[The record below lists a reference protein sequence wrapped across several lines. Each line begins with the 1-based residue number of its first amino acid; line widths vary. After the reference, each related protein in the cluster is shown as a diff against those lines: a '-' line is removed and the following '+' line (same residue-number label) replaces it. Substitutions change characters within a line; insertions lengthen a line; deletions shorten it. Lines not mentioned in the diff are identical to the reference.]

1 MRLALNLLAT
11 DGVDAARAALLES
24 AHNKD
29 KTLPFQDLFMA
40 QKTTLGRLPRDAIRM
55 LEIPR
60 LPQDMIESLKALVDL
75 TGTLSDAMDE
85 LGIVGVVPAY
95 LLPPVNTGTRIVGPA
110 LTVRNIQRTAQIHKA
125 ALDKSNT
132 QGESEAHNLAEAGDV
147 LVIEGVMGCSNMGG
161 QSATV
166 AMRQGFAGAIVDG
179 TVRDPEQYRG
189 MGWPVWCRGFT
200 PITGKYRMQTVE
212 VNGKV
217 QVCGVQV
224 SPGDLVCADE
234 AGVCFVPR
242 EHAGAVLE
250 AARKIDAGD
259 TKRKKDIDA
268 GASVADLMTRKY
280 KT

>member
-1 MRLALNLLAT
+1 MS
-11 DGVDAARAALLES
+11 E
-24 AHNKD
+24 K
-29 KTLPFQDLFMA
+29 K
-40 QKTTLGRLPRDAIRM
+40 TLGRLPRDAIR
-55 LEIPR
+55 LLDIPR
-60 LPQDMIESLKALVDL
+60 LPKDLVEGYKALVDL
-75 TGTLSDAMDE
+75 TGTISDAMDE
-85 LGIVGVVPAY
+85 LGIVGVIPAY
-95 LLPPVNTGTRIVGPA
+95 VLPPVNTGTRIVGPA

-161 QSATV
+161 QSATM
-166 AMRQGFAGAIVDG
+166 ARRQGFAGAIVDG

-212 VNGKV
+212 VNGKI
-217 QVCGVQV
+217 QVCGIQV

-234 AGVCFVPR
+234 AGVAVVPR
-242 EHAGAVLE
+242 EQAAAVLE

-259 TKRKKDIDA
+259 TKRKKDIDE
-268 GASVADLMTRKY
+268 GVPVSDLMQRKY
-280 KT
+280 K